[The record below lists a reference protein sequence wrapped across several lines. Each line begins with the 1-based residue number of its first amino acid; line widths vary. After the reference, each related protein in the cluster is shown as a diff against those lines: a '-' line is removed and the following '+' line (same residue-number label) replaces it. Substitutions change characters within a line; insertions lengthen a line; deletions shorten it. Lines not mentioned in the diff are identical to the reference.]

1 MQVRF
6 LHCPPPNNL
15 KLIMTP
21 HPHKDILIA
30 IANGLKTDELEVK
43 HRDWQEWQNGRDY
56 SSWMNPTTAAAGNW
70 QVRLIPKTILFNRQQ
85 LPVPMETAP
94 EKGAIVYVTNPTNKN
109 QDACWMV
116 WSNTPYQVIL
126 LDKGLIHSTKEAAIK
141 WANAMIPFN
150 NK

>member
-1 MQVRF
+1 
-6 LHCPPPNNL
+6 
-15 KLIMTP
+15 MTP

-43 HRDWQEWQNGRDY
+43 HRQWQEWQNGSDY
-56 SSWMNPTTAAAGNW
+56 SSWMNPTAAGNW
-70 QVRLIPKTILFNRQQ
+70 QVRLIPKTMLFNRQQ
-85 LPVPMETAP
+85 LPMPMETAP
-94 EKGAIVYVTNPTNKN
+94 DEGTMVYVTDPASGD

-116 WSNTPYQVIL
+116 WSNTSYQVIL

-141 WANAMIPFN
+141 WINAMIPFN

>member
-1 MQVRF
+1 
-6 LHCPPPNNL
+6 
-15 KLIMTP
+15 MTP

-43 HRDWQEWQNGRDY
+43 HYQWQEWQNGSDY
-56 SSWMNPTTAAAGNW
+56 SSWMNPTAGCKW
-70 QVRLIPKTILFNRQQ
+70 QVRLIPKTMLFNSQQ
-85 LPVPMETAP
+85 LPMPMETAP
-94 EKGAIVYVTNPTNKN
+94 DEGTTVYVTDPASGD

-116 WSNTPYQVIL
+116 WSNTSYQVIL
-126 LDKGLIHSTKEAAIK
+126 LDKGLIHSTKEAAIA

>member
-1 MQVRF
+1 
-6 LHCPPPNNL
+6 
-15 KLIMTP
+15 MTP

-43 HRDWQEWQNGRDY
+43 HHQWQEWQNGSDY
-56 SSWMNPTTAAAGNW
+56 SSWMNPTAAGNW
-70 QVRLIPKTILFNRQQ
+70 QVRIIPKTMLFNRQQ
-85 LPVPMETAP
+85 LPMPMETTP
-94 EKGAIVYVTNPTNKN
+94 EEGTMVYIADPASEDH
-109 QDACWMV
+109 DACWMV
-116 WSNTPYQVIL
+116 WADAPYQVIL

>member
-1 MQVRF
+1 MGVRV
-6 LHCPPPNNL
+6 PPGRPTNNL

-43 HRDWQEWQNGRDY
+43 HHQWQEWQNGNDY
-56 SSWMNPTTAAAGNW
+56 SSWMNPATAGSW
-70 QVRLIPKTILFNRQQ
+70 QVRLIPKTMLFNGQQ
-85 LPVPMETAP
+85 LPIPMEATP
-94 EKGAIVYVTNPTNKN
+94 EEGTIVYVPDLDTEDK
-109 QDACWMV
+109 ACWMA
-116 WSNTPYQVIL
+116 WSNTKWQEKMLAQGRV
-126 LDKGLIHSTKEAAIK
+126 HSTKEAAIE

>member
-1 MQVRF
+1 
-6 LHCPPPNNL
+6 
-15 KLIMTP
+15 MTP

-43 HRDWQEWQNGRDY
+43 HYQWQEWQNGSDY
-56 SSWMNPTTAAAGNW
+56 SSWMNPSAAGNW
-70 QVRLIPKTILFNRQQ
+70 QVRLIPKTMLFNRQQ
-85 LPVPMETAP
+85 LPMPMETAP
-94 EKGAIVYVTNPTNKN
+94 DEGTMVYVTDPASGD

-116 WSNTPYQVIL
+116 WTNTSYQVVL